1 MEEKAIAVEGIRIRY
16 LVEGG
21 AGKPLVLLHG
31 YSFNSDDWF
40 KAGVAQELA
49 RKYAVYAIDMPY
61 GAKSKSGRTRLS
73 AKGYAEFLRKIL
85 DSLSLGEPVVV
96 GPSMSG
102 EVLLW
107 YLALGFPA
115 AAGVVVGPVGLSNE
129 ELARLAPGAR
139 APLLAIWGEED
150 KISPPREAA
159 PALKRLFPRAEVA
172 IIPGAGHPAYLD
184 KPSEF
189 LEILLSFLGKI
200 GY

>member
-1 MEEKAIAVEGIRIRY
+1 MEERAVVVEGVRIRY
-16 LVEGG
+16 IEEG
-21 AGKPLVLLHG
+21 AGRPFVLLHG

-40 KAGVAQELA
+40 RAGIAQELA
-49 RKYAVYAIDMPY
+49 KTYAVYAIDMPY
-61 GAKSKSGRTRLS
+61 GAKSKSGKVRLN
-73 AKGYAEFLRKIL
+73 ARGYAEFLRKIL
-85 DSLSLGEPVVV
+85 DSLGLGGPAVV

-107 YLALGFPA
+107 YLALGLPA
-115 AAGVVVGPVGLSNE
+115 AAGVVVGPVGLTNE

-159 PALKRLFPRAEVA
+159 PVLKRLFPRAEVA
-172 IIPGAGHPAYLD
+172 VIPGAGHPAYLD

-189 LEILLSFLGKI
+189 LEILLSFLNKI